1 MSSFKISLSEIAE
14 RNCRMTRLS
23 SVRARMQA
31 EALDA
36 VIITNL
42 KNIYYLS
49 GFWGTAGTI
58 LVTQKAQY
66 LLTDSRY
73 SIAAREVA
81 VDFDIVETREAFVE
95 IAKLLKKEAV
105 SLVGFE
111 DGVTYA
117 EFQTMQSQLAGVTL
131 KATTNFIEVLRQI
144 KSPSEIATIKKA
156 CAISD
161 QAFNDLLKFVEPGK
175 TEIEIANFLDFK
187 MRDLGASGIS
197 FDTIVASGK
206 RSALPHGRAT
216 YKPIDFGDTVTVD
229 FGCYYDHY
237 ASDMTRTFFVGE
249 ASPQMQEIYQIVQKA
264 QQAVTDVSAP
274 GLTFGDYD
282 RAARDIIETAGYGQ
296 AFSHGIGH
304 GLGLD
309 VHEIPYFPKTSQ
321 ERLVENLIITNEPG
335 IYVENL
341 GGVRIEDD
349 LLITSQGVEVLTKAP
364 RELII
369 L

>member
-1 MSSFKISLSEIAE
+1 
-14 RNCRMTRLS
+14 MTKLS
-23 SVRARMQA
+23 SVRVRMQS
-31 EALDA
+31 ENLDA
-36 VIITNL
+36 IIITNL

-49 GFWGTAGTI
+49 AFWGTAGTI

-73 SIAAREVA
+73 SIAAHEA
-81 VDFDIVETREAFVE
+81 TVDFEIVETREAFVE
-95 IAKLLKKEAV
+95 IAKLLKKEGV
-105 SLVGFE
+105 SQVGFE

-117 EFQTMQSQLAGVTL
+117 EFQTMQHQLAGLTL
-131 KATTNFIEVLRQI
+131 HATTSFIETQRQI

-216 YKPIDFGDTVTVD
+216 HKPIEFGDTVTVD

-249 ASPQMQEIYQIVQKA
+249 VSPKMQEIYHVVQQA
-264 QQAVTDVSAP
+264 QQAVTNISAP
-274 GLTFGDYD
+274 GLTYADYD
-282 RAARDIIETAGYGQ
+282 RAARDMIEAAGYGE

-309 VHEIPYFPKTSQ
+309 VHEIPYFSKTSQ
-321 ERLVENLIITNEPG
+321 ECLAEHMVITNEPG
-335 IYVENL
+335 IYLENI

-349 LLITSQGVEVLTKAP
+349 LHITSQGVEVLTLAP
-364 RELII
+364 KELIV

>member
-1 MSSFKISLSEIAE
+1 
-14 RNCRMTRLS
+14 MTKLS
-23 SVRARMQA
+23 SVRVRMQS
-31 EALDA
+31 ENLDA
-36 VIITNL
+36 IIITNS

-49 GFWGTAGTI
+49 DFWGTAGTI

-73 SIAAREVA
+73 SIAAREA
-81 VDFDIVETREAFVE
+81 TVDFEIVETREAFVE
-95 IAKLLKKEAV
+95 IAKLLKKEGV
-105 SLVGFE
+105 SQVGFE

-117 EFQTMQSQLAGVTL
+117 EFQTMQHQLAGLTL
-131 KATTNFIEVLRQI
+131 HATTSFIETQRQI

-216 YKPIDFGDTVTVD
+216 HKPIEFGDTVTVD

-249 ASPQMQEIYQIVQKA
+249 VSPKMQEIYHVVQQA
-264 QQAVTDVSAP
+264 QQAVTNISAP
-274 GLTFGDYD
+274 GLTYADYD
-282 RAARDIIETAGYGQ
+282 RAARDMIEAAGYGE

-309 VHEIPYFPKTSQ
+309 VHEIPYFSKTSQ
-321 ERLVENLIITNEPG
+321 ECLAEHMVITNEPG
-335 IYVENL
+335 IYLENI

-349 LLITSQGVEVLTKAP
+349 LHITSQGVEVLTLAP
-364 RELII
+364 KELIV

>member
-1 MSSFKISLSEIAE
+1 
-14 RNCRMTRLS
+14 MTKLS
-23 SVRARMQA
+23 SVRVRIQS
-31 EALDA
+31 ENLDA
-36 VIITNL
+36 IIITNL

-49 GFWGTAGTI
+49 AFWGTAGTI

-73 SIAAREVA
+73 SIAAREA
-81 VDFDIVETREAFVE
+81 TVDFEIVETREAFVE
-95 IAKLLKKEAV
+95 IAKLLKKEGV
-105 SLVGFE
+105 SQVGFE

-117 EFQTMQSQLAGVTL
+117 EFQTMQYQLAGLTL
-131 KATTNFIEVLRQI
+131 HATTSFIETQRQI

-216 YKPIDFGDTVTVD
+216 HKPIEFGDTVTVD

-249 ASPQMQEIYQIVQKA
+249 VSPKMQEIYHVVQQA
-264 QQAVTDVSAP
+264 QQAVTNISAP
-274 GLTFGDYD
+274 GLTYADYD
-282 RAARDIIETAGYGQ
+282 RAARDMIEAAGYGE

-309 VHEIPYFPKTSQ
+309 VHEIPYFSKTSQ
-321 ERLVENLIITNEPG
+321 ECLAEHMVITNEPG
-335 IYVENL
+335 IYLENI

-349 LLITSQGVEVLTKAP
+349 LHITSQGVEVLTLAP
-364 RELII
+364 KELIV

>member
-1 MSSFKISLSEIAE
+1 
-14 RNCRMTRLS
+14 MTRLS
-23 SVRARMQA
+23 DVRIRMQA
-31 EALDA
+31 ENLDA

-58 LVTQKAQY
+58 LVTAKAQY

-81 VDFDIVETREAFVE
+81 VDFDIVETREALTE
-95 IAKLLKKEAV
+95 IAKLLKKEA
-105 SLVGFE
+105 LTQVGFE

-117 EFQTMQSQLAGVTL
+117 EFQAMQTQLAGLTL
-131 KATTNFIEVLRQI
+131 RATSNFIEVFRQI
-144 KSPSEIATIKKA
+144 KNPSEIATIKKA

-216 YKPIDFGDTVTVD
+216 HKPIEFGDTVTVD

-237 ASDMTRTFFVGE
+237 ASDMTRTFFVGS
-249 ASPQMQEIYQIVQKA
+249 ASPQMRAIYQIVQKA
-264 QQAVTDVSAP
+264 QQAVTDVSSA
-274 GLTFGDYD
+274 GLTYGDYD
-282 RAARDIIETAGYGQ
+282 RAARDIIEAAGYGE

-309 VHEIPYFPKTSQ
+309 VHELPYFPKVS
-321 ERLVENLIITNEPG
+321 EDRLLENMVITNEPG
-335 IYVENL
+335 IYVENI

-349 LLITSQGVEVLTKAP
+349 LLITKQGVEVLTKAP
-364 RELII
+364 KALII

>member
-1 MSSFKISLSEIAE
+1 M
-14 RNCRMTRLS
+14 
-23 SVRARMQA
+23 RMQS
-31 EALDA
+31 ENLDA
-36 VIITNL
+36 IIITNL

-49 GFWGTAGTI
+49 AFWGTAGTI

-73 SIAAREVA
+73 SIAAREAA
-81 VDFDIVETREAFVE
+81 VDFEIVETREAFVE
-95 IAKLLKKEAV
+95 IAKLLKKEDV
-105 SLVGFE
+105 SQVGFE

-117 EFQTMQSQLAGVTL
+117 EFQTMQHQLAGLTL
-131 KATTNFIEVLRQI
+131 HATTSFIETQRQI

-216 YKPIDFGDTVTVD
+216 HKPIEFGDTVTVD

-249 ASPQMQEIYQIVQKA
+249 VSPKMQEIYHVVQQA
-264 QQAVTDVSAP
+264 QQAVTNISAP
-274 GLTFGDYD
+274 GLTYADYD
-282 RAARDIIETAGYGQ
+282 RAARDMIETAGYGE

-309 VHEIPYFPKTSQ
+309 VHEIPYFSKTSQ
-321 ERLVENLIITNEPG
+321 ECLAEHMVITNEPG
-335 IYVENL
+335 IYLENI

-349 LLITSQGVEVLTKAP
+349 LHITSQGVEVLTLAP
-364 RELII
+364 KELIV

>member
-1 MSSFKISLSEIAE
+1 
-14 RNCRMTRLS
+14 MTKLS
-23 SVRARMQA
+23 SVRVRMQS
-31 EALDA
+31 ENLDA
-36 VIITNL
+36 IIITNL

-49 GFWGTAGTI
+49 AFWGTAGTI

-73 SIAAREVA
+73 SIAAREAA
-81 VDFDIVETREAFVE
+81 VDFEIVETREAFVE
-95 IAKLLKKEAV
+95 IAKLLKKEDV
-105 SLVGFE
+105 SQVGFE

-117 EFQTMQSQLAGVTL
+117 EFQTMQHQLAGLTL
-131 KATTNFIEVLRQI
+131 HATTSFIETQRQI

-175 TEIEIANFLDFK
+175 TEMEIANFLDFK

-216 YKPIDFGDTVTVD
+216 HKPIEFGDTVTVD

-249 ASPQMQEIYQIVQKA
+249 VSPKMQEIYHVVQQA
-264 QQAVTDVSAP
+264 QQAVTNISAP
-274 GLTFGDYD
+274 GLTYADYD
-282 RAARDIIETAGYGQ
+282 RAARDMIETAGYGE

-309 VHEIPYFPKTSQ
+309 VHEIPYFSKTSQ
-321 ERLVENLIITNEPG
+321 ECLAEHMVITNEPG
-335 IYVENL
+335 IYLENI

-349 LLITSQGVEVLTKAP
+349 LHITSQGVEVLTLAP
-364 RELII
+364 KELIV

>member
-1 MSSFKISLSEIAE
+1 
-14 RNCRMTRLS
+14 MTKLS
-23 SVRARMQA
+23 SVRVRMQS
-31 EALDA
+31 ENLDA
-36 VIITNL
+36 IIITNL

-49 GFWGTAGTI
+49 AFWGTAGTI

-73 SIAAREVA
+73 SIAAREA
-81 VDFDIVETREAFVE
+81 TVDFEIVETRETFVE
-95 IAKLLKKEAV
+95 IAKLLKKEGV
-105 SLVGFE
+105 SQVGFE

-117 EFQTMQSQLAGVTL
+117 EFQTMQYQLAGLTL
-131 KATTNFIEVLRQI
+131 HATTSFIETQRQI

-216 YKPIDFGDTVTVD
+216 HKPIEFGDTVTVD

-249 ASPQMQEIYQIVQKA
+249 VSPKMQEIYHV
-264 QQAVTDVSAP
+264 
-274 GLTFGDYD
+274 YD
-282 RAARDIIETAGYGQ
+282 G
-296 AFSHGIGH
+296 
-304 GLGLD
+304 
-309 VHEIPYFPKTSQ
+309 
-321 ERLVENLIITNEPG
+321 
-335 IYVENL
+335 
-341 GGVRIEDD
+341 
-349 LLITSQGVEVLTKAP
+349 
-364 RELII
+364 
-369 L
+369 